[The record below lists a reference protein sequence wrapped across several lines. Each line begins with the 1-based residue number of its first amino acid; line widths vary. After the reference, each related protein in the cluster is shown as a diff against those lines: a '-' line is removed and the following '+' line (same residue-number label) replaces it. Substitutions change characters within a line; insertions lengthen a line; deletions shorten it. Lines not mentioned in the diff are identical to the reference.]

1 MATFNYESYVKR
13 DANSNSNSGS
23 KVKYLSSYLHNDGDK
38 VLVRFPYNSVNDIEF
53 CDVHKVN
60 VPGSKYPRQVSCLRE
75 DYDPV
80 EACPLCAS
88 GNKPSSKVYLK
99 GIAYVTD
106 ENGKDVVVPFVW
118 ERPSFFV
125 KKLVD
130 FFEEG
135 TIHNVFRIK
144 RNGVAPKVEYD
155 VIPMD
160 SNIYNTT
167 NYPADFTSLN
177 NFKPAGFAYLEK
189 TAAEMYGLLAQPI
202 AGTLKE
208 ENTELELPENFYAQ
222 SQPVSTQQAVPT
234 PQAAP
239 TPQPQAVPQ
248 PNTQSTYYNYNRPVN
263 NAAEATQQGQA
274 YTQPNSAERPRRLY

>member
-13 DANSNSNSGS
+13 DTNSNSTSGS
-23 KVKYLSSYLHNDGDK
+23 KVKFLSTYLHNDGDK
-38 VLVRFPYNSVNDIEF
+38 VLVRFPYNSINDIEF

-60 VPGSKYPRQVSCLRE
+60 VPGSKFPRQVSCLRE

-80 EACPLCAS
+80 EACPLCVS

-167 NYPADFTSLN
+167 NYPVDFSLLN
-177 NFKPAGFAYLEK
+177 NFKIAGFAYLVK
-189 TAAEMYGLLAQPI
+189 TATEMYGLLSPVANPTETADENVLEIPATHTGYVQ
-202 AGTLKE
+202 GTVGQE
-208 ENTELELPENFYAQ
+208 TVPHPQYTSNQFQYNRPTSPTVENNSQSTYAQ
-222 SQPVSTQQAVPT
+222 SS
-234 PQAAP
+234 
-239 TPQPQAVPQ
+239 
-248 PNTQSTYYNYNRPVN
+248 PNT
-263 NAAEATQQGQA
+263 
-274 YTQPNSAERPRRLY
+274 ERPRRLY